1 MSNNCRSRCWHD
13 QCCEPYANSWE
24 TMEQAQEQAQL
35 QKQAQLQAQ
44 LQAQA
49 QLQGQDQ
56 DSKTIIKDIGNSNV
70 TVTVDNENILVAV
83 LVLVDSILGGVA
95 DTSALRAYLEQRKSE
110 KIPNA

>member
-1 MSNNCRSRCWHD
+1 MSNNCGSRWHD
-13 QCCEPYANSWE
+13 RCCVPYTNSWE

-70 TVTVDNENILVAV
+70 SVIVDNENILVAV
-83 LVLVDSILGGVA
+83 LVLVDSLLGNAA

-110 KIPNA
+110 KTPNA